1 MYKHMTEPAH
11 PYCRCLFYT
20 SNALAR
26 ATTQVAAEAFAPTGL
41 HPSAAYVLLT
51 VLRDPGSGP
60 GHVAE
65 VMTLDRSTVTRL
77 VEGLEK
83 KGLVRRQ
90 ARGRTVAI
98 SPTAAALALEQQLK
112 QCGRRAYERFQ
123 KLVGPGLARLTG
135 EAFAA
140 AQAMEGGSSRR

>member
-1 MYKHMTEPAH
+1 MYKHMPETH

-26 ATTQVAAEAFAPTGL
+26 VTTRVAAEAFAPTGL
-41 HPSAAYVLLT
+41 APSAAYVLLS
-51 VLRDPGSGP
+51 VLRDPGCGP

-65 VMTLDRSTVTRL
+65 VMMLDRSTVTRL
-77 VEGLEK
+77 IEGLEK

-90 ARGRTVAI
+90 ARGRTVEL
-98 SPTAAALALEQQLK
+98 SPTAAGLALEAQLK

-123 KLVGPGLARLTG
+123 KLVGPDMARLTG
-135 EAFAA
+135 RVFEA
-140 AQAMEGGSSRR
+140 AQAMEGGSSRP